1 MGNIISSPNNMT
13 KNRFFHGRHALFNVM
28 HKVTIATPTRLVS
41 VYCIYKLKS
50 ITFASILY
58 LLVPGNVD
66 FLPPD
71 FCEKCKFS
79 STRVRIHISFPHR
92 KLLFLSDNKNPYNTC
107 SQGRSQIDILIRGGQ
122 INFFFF
128 FF

>member
-1 MGNIISSPNNMT
+1 MT
-13 KNRFFHGRHALFNVM
+13 KIRFFHGRHALFNVM
-28 HKVTIATPTRLVS
+28 HKVTIIATPTRLVS
-41 VYCIYKLKS
+41 VYCIYNLKS

-79 STRVRIHISFPHR
+79 STKVHENPH
-92 KLLFLSDNKNPYNTC
+92 FLSP
-107 SQGRSQIDILIRGGQ
+107 
-122 INFFFF
+122 
-128 FF
+128 